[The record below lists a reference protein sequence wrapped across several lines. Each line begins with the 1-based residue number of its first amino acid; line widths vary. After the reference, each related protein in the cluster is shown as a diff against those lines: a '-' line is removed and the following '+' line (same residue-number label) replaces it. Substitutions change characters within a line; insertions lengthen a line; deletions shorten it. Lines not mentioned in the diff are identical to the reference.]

1 MSSFFINPW
10 AMTTAGCDESV
21 EAAPARTDDELK
33 PLPVEL
39 EPVLPLLEEPDP
51 EWFEAPLELPL
62 FPELAKAPAS
72 EPASDAGSTTST
84 TFPTFF

>member
-21 EAAPARTDDELK
+21 EAALVPTDDELK

-51 EWFEAPLELPL
+51 ERFEALELPL

-72 EPASDAGSTTST
+72 EPA
-84 TFPTFF
+84 